1 MTHRYVNRISS
12 KVSIL
17 ICRQH
22 LQIKRARIGV
32 TAPKTKLL
40 AGLLERW
47 PVDSLTHKQICVL
60 NVIDTNAG
68 STTRRSKGGGS
79 AGRRCSSSPSTK
91 CARPS
96 LRRRTRILRRPRPRA
111 GQVRNATT
119 PSGRGAAGR
128 PCGRGFRCQSTGLL
142 CRRSGLP
149 AGRDSRTV
157 ATSPRASAQS
167 QMHRGGPRFRR
178 ALACWTRCARAGNHA
193 AGGPPSVWNYRSSP
207 FSRSSPGA
215 AQKKT
220 RDHPPIG
227 LTARVADGRYLQNQ
241 YEALRREALEED
253 WGERGHGMALFL
265 ARGMSAWV
273 GAVQAL
279 APSASNP
286 QPCADDAVRPSGPT
300 LSLSYRAELT
310 TLLAGMVLACSGGK
324 EEAVE

>member
-1 MTHRYVNRISS
+1 MGMAN
-12 KVSIL
+12 
-17 ICRQH
+17 
-22 LQIKRARIGV
+22 
-32 TAPKTKLL
+32 PKNMLVG
-40 AGLLERW
+40 GLLELL
-47 PVDSLTHKQICVL
+47 PLDTLTHSPMRVL
-60 NVIDTNAG
+60 NIIDTNAD

-79 AGRRCSSSPSTK
+79 AGRWCSSSPSTK
-91 CARPS
+91 CGRRS
-96 LRRRTRILRRPRPRA
+96 LRRRTRILRCARPRA
-111 GQVRNATT
+111 GQVRNATP
-119 PSGRGAAGR
+119 PSSRGTAGR
-128 PCGRGFRCQSTGLL
+128 PCGRNFRRQPTGLL

-149 AGRDSRTV
+149 AERDSGTV

-178 ALACWTRCARAGNHA
+178 ALACWTRCARAGNRA

-220 RDHPPIG
+220 RDHSPIG
-227 LTARVADGRYLQNQ
+227 LTLRVAEGCYLQNQ
-241 YEALRREALEED
+241 YETLRREALEQD

-273 GAVQAL
+273 AAVQAL
-279 APSASNP
+279 APLASNP
-286 QPCADDAVRPSGPT
+286 QPCADEAVRGSGPT